1 MTCDKC
7 GSHRMQG
14 HSIRKRTVRDIE
26 GTVDIIVRRLRC
38 KDCGSSQAVPQAIAP
53 KNKKFTFAF
62 IQAVLDMV
70 DSGISIEKTAYTMGI
85 SPTIAQAWV
94 REDRDG

>member
-1 MTCDKC
+1 MICDKC

-14 HSIRKRTVRDIE
+14 HSTCKRTVRDIE
-26 GTVDIIVRRLRC
+26 GTVDIMVRRLRC
-38 KDCGSSQAVPQAIAP
+38 EDCGRTQAVPQAIAP
-53 KNKKFTFAF
+53 KNKRFTFAF
-62 IQAVLDMV
+62 IAAVLDMV
-70 DSGISIEKTAYTMGI
+70 DSGISIEKTAYAMGI